1 MLIADYS
8 SVLKDQME
16 RIRDNNTGLP
26 FVVQKKLDDMWED
39 DHMVVVLRDDVYWV
53 THFNIRHP
61 VKFVLETDLG
71 VPFCKQLLRKD
82 QIAKLD
88 ALL

>member
-1 MLIADYS
+1 MLIGDYS

-16 RIRDNNTGLP
+16 RIRSNNTGSP
-26 FVVQKKLDDMWED
+26 IIVQKKLDDMWED
-39 DHMVVVLRDDVYWV
+39 DHMVVVLRNDIYWV
-53 THFNIRHP
+53 KHLSIRHP

-82 QIAKLD
+82 QVAKLD

>member
-1 MLIADYS
+1 MTIGDYS
-8 SVLKDQME
+8 SVLRDHME
-16 RIRDNNTGLP
+16 RIRSNNTGSP
-26 FVVQKKLDDMWED
+26 IIVQKKLDDMWED
-39 DHMVVVLRDDVYWV
+39 DHMVVVLRNDVYWV
-53 THFNIRHP
+53 KHFSIRHP

-71 VPFCKQLLRKD
+71 VPFRKQLLRKD

>member
-16 RIRDNNTGLP
+16 RIRTNNQGLSI
-26 FVVQKKLDDMWED
+26 VVQKKLDNMWED

-53 THFNIRHP
+53 KHFNIRHP
-61 VKFVLETDLG
+61 AKIVLETDLG
-71 VPFCKQLLRKD
+71 VPFRKQLLRKD
-82 QIAKLD
+82 QVAKLD

>member
-1 MLIADYS
+1 MTIGDYS
-8 SVLKDQME
+8 SILRDQME
-16 RIRDNNTGLP
+16 RIRSNNTGSSII
-26 FVVQKKLDDMWED
+26 VQKKLDDMWED

-53 THFNIRHP
+53 KHLSIRHP

-71 VPFCKQLLRKD
+71 VPFRKQLLRKD
-82 QIAKLD
+82 QVAKLD

>member
-16 RIRDNNTGLP
+16 RIRDNTELP

-53 THFNIRHP
+53 KHFNIRHP
-61 VKFVLETDLG
+61 AKIVLETDLG
-71 VPFCKQLLRKD
+71 VPFRKQLLRKD
-82 QIAKLD
+82 QVAKLD